1 MKMQSIL
8 ATIALLCLAVALP
21 GSNVLAQQ
29 KQQVSF
35 KVPDENAKFIV
46 SQNVEVGDV
55 PNHIVRMF
63 EVQNRLPNNTPAING
78 LKPVELW
85 NRGTGELTE
94 GNGSSTGYFMVV
106 MENSDK
112 FFARAASVIQ
122 NVSGKITAT
131 TVARIIG
138 GTGRLAGIEGT
149 VRQVVS
155 FDPRPGG
162 AAGGAQFDIE
172 YSIGK

>member
-1 MKMQSIL
+1 MKTRSTSVTAAVI
-8 ATIALLCLAVALP
+8 CLAIGLP
-21 GSNVLAQQ
+21 ETAFAQQ

-35 KVPDENAKFIV
+35 KVPDENAKFTV
-46 SQNVEVGDV
+46 SQNVQVGDV
-55 PNHIVRMF
+55 PGHIVRVF
-63 EVQNRLPNNTPAING
+63 EVQNRLPNNIPAING

-85 NRGTGELTE
+85 NRGTADLTE
-94 GNGSSTGYFMVV
+94 GNGSSAGYFMVV
-106 MENSDK
+106 MENGDK
-112 FFARAASVIQ
+112 FFARTANVVQ

-131 TVARIIG
+131 AVARIIG

-155 FDPRPGG
+155 FDPKPGG

-172 YSIGK
+172 YSMGK

>member
-1 MKMQSIL
+1 L
-8 ATIALLCLAVALP
+8 AIGLPESTALAE
-21 GSNVLAQQ
+21 Q

-35 KVPDENAKFIV
+35 HVPDENAKFIA

-55 PNHIVRMF
+55 PNHIVRVF
-63 EVQNRLPNNTPAING
+63 EVQNRLPNSTPAING

-94 GNGSSTGYFMVV
+94 GIGSSTGYFMVV
-106 MENSDK
+106 MENGDK
-112 FFARAASVIQ
+112 FFARAATVIH
-122 NVSGKITAT
+122 NMSGKITAT
-131 TVARIIG
+131 TVARIVG

>member
-1 MKMQSIL
+1 MKTLSTL
-8 ATIALLCLAVALP
+8 VTAALLCLAIGLP
-21 GSNVLAQQ
+21 ESTALAQQ

-94 GNGSSTGYFMVV
+94 GNGSSAGYFMVV
-106 MENSDK
+106 MENGDK
-112 FFARAASVIQ
+112 FFAQTAGVVQRNTEKLAATQV
-122 NVSGKITAT
+122 GYIT
-131 TVARIIG
+131 G
-138 GTGRLAGIEGT
+138 GTGKFAGMQGI
-149 VRQVVS
+149 VRK
-155 FDPRPGG
+155 
-162 AAGGAQFDIE
+162 
-172 YSIGK
+172 IGRAHV